1 MASRQALTEIFSLS
15 CNISSIGRPVAWAI
29 CSTVPTP
36 ILRKFSA
43 ASMAFWDE
51 LYPLSRT
58 HKKKGL
64 KNPKKIFKYQLD
76 FLSLEDRYQ

>member
-1 MASRQALTEIFSLS
+1 MQKTETLQRFYFFAAMALTSSKVSLNDCAIISAEISFA
-15 CNISSIGRPVAWAI
+15 R
-29 CSTVPTP
+29 
-36 ILRKFSA
+36 RF
-43 ASMAFWDE
+43 FE

>member
-1 MASRQALTEIFSLS
+1 MSALSFNMTPDFGTISLVSSRISDSVILRDFA
-15 CNISSIGRPVAWAI
+15 ISSMDAPLAK
-29 CSTVPTP
+29 
-36 ILRKFSA
+36 KFLA
-43 ASMAFWDE
+43 ASTE

>member
-1 MASRQALTEIFSLS
+1 MYAPAAMTSASQIDTRNQNFFRSPS
-15 CNISSIGRPVAWAI
+15 RK
-29 CSTVPTP
+29 
-36 ILRKFSA
+36 IL
-43 ASMAFWDE
+43 E